1 MNRYIIA
8 TTITLLLIG
17 HSCLYA
23 QWERQSNGLPDSWG
37 SGWAMDACDY
47 NNAIITVSSTEH
59 PLYKTTDGG
68 SNWFPVDINVEYTDT
83 PIDVELVS
91 PDHIVVVVNSKV
103 LVSTNGGTNWIVAYD
118 DPTKT
123 SFMNYVEMFDDNTGI
138 AMGDAVENNPALF
151 LYTNDGG
158 LTWVEENQ
166 SFLLGGVSADIWR
179 RLDFINSEKG
189 FVLISHPTES
199 GLYSTTDSG
208 KSWTKTP
215 FDGWF
220 NIIKFYDENI
230 GLGLI
235 DVGDPSIPEVKRTTD
250 GGYTW
255 ENCDLDIDGWGL
267 DIEFIPGNPNQVWAT
282 DGGGLYFSSD
292 MGTSWTIYSDISGPY
307 GYYTKRDIVFVDDN
321 NGWILC
327 GGGRLYH
334 TTNNAQM
341 TTDIQDDFPTTNFSL
356 YQNYP
361 NPFNPTTNISFQLAE
376 SSFTSLKIY
385 NSLGEEI
392 KTLLNKYISA
402 GTHEI
407 KFNAVNLPSGV
418 YFYKLQAGKF
428 SETKKLLLM
437 K

>member
-1 MNRYIIA
+1 M
-8 TTITLLLIG
+8 
-17 HSCLYA
+17 
-23 QWERQSNGLPDSWG
+23 
-37 SGWAMDACDY
+37 
-47 NNAIITVSSTEH
+47 
-59 PLYKTTDGG
+59 
-68 SNWFPVDINVEYTDT
+68 
-83 PIDVELVS
+83 
-91 PDHIVVVVNSKV
+91 
-103 LVSTNGGTNWIVAYD
+103 
-118 DPTKT
+118 
-123 SFMNYVEMFDDNTGI
+123 
-138 AMGDAVENNPALF
+138 
-151 LYTNDGG
+151 
-158 LTWVEENQ
+158 
-166 SFLLGGVSADIWR
+166 
-179 RLDFINSEKG
+179 FIN
-189 FVLISHPTES
+189 
-199 GLYSTTDSG
+199 
-208 KSWTKTP
+208 
-215 FDGWF
+215 
-220 NIIKFYDENI
+220 
-230 GLGLI
+230 
-235 DVGDPSIPEVKRTTD
+235 
-250 GGYTW
+250 
-255 ENCDLDIDGWGL
+255 LDIDGWGL